1 MFGYTSLKGFK
12 RLRFETVLS
21 NLTLDLSALGGE
33 TTNLACEAVLL
44 LVKNSLLL
52 GAWSCIILSQP
63 FSFPSSLAQ
72 RVIFWGSLTASAEL

>member
-1 MFGYTSLKGFK
+1 MEDGLSSVCLDKPEGFK
-12 RLRFETVLS
+12 RRFETVLRNS
-21 NLTLDLSALGGE
+21 TLDLAALGGE
-33 TTNLACEAVLL
+33 MTNLACEAVLL

-72 RVIFWGSLTASAEL
+72 RVIFW